1 MNTRCK
7 PGDLA
12 IITRDEPGCEGNIGR
27 MVLVSG
33 PPVFT
38 VDQGLTWIITPTT
51 LEPWLYIDICGTLK
65 FADYEQGDIEHPDAW
80 MTPFKL
86 DTELESED
94 DLSEVGA

>member
-1 MNTRCK
+1 MRKRCK

-12 IITRDEPGCEGNIGR
+12 VITREEPGCENNIGR

-38 VDQGLTWIITPTT
+38 GDLGLTWIITPTT

-65 FADYEQGDIEHPDAW
+65 FADFEQGDIEHPDAW
-80 MTPFKL
+80 MVPIRT
-86 DTELESED
+86 
-94 DLSEVGA
+94 SEVPEAECEIDEVTP